1 MYTNTELL
9 QPLAPSIIQIMRAF
23 LTILPKFQFAEEAFD
38 WENDSI
44 GFYNKYASL
53 FGFIGLMY
61 LPMVFGLKH
70 YMHTREPLD
79 LKGVL
84 IVWNLLLAVL
94 SAYGAYFTVPQ
105 GWKFIQD
112 NGFVEGICDTNCY
125 VHPYAVII
133 LLFNLSKMA
142 EFVDTILLR
151 FRKKPVIFLHWYHHI
166 LTMFYC
172 WYGNVVG
179 SLFNCTG
186 WYFAA
191 MNLSVHSIMYS
202 YYALAAMGYGR
213 AMAKSGLNK
222 IITTIQITQMFGGI
236 GIIFMSTHCD
246 RIDNHGL
253 VLATVMYVSYLFLF
267 AKLFYDKY
275 AAPRLS
281 KTIAALKKRQ
291 GLAISRLK
299 ESHIIATNRLVEDH
313 HLALKRALEDE
324 LLLSNSDRAARGGV
338 GLKKNK

>member
-1 MYTNTELL
+1 
-9 QPLAPSIIQIMRAF
+9 MRAF

-112 NGFVEGICDTNCY
+112 NGFVEGICDTKCY

-191 MNLSVHSIMYS
+191 IEFVSALDYVLLLCPGSNGIWSGNGKIWTKQNNYYHSDNADVWWHWYNIHEHALRSDRQPWLGPGYS
-202 YYALAAMGYGR
+202 NVRELFVFIC
-213 AMAKSGLNK
+213 K
-222 IITTIQITQMFGGI
+222 IILRQICRTEAQ
-236 GIIFMSTHCD
+236 
-246 RIDNHGL
+246 
-253 VLATVMYVSYLFLF
+253 
-267 AKLFYDKY
+267 
-275 AAPRLS
+275 
-281 KTIAALKKRQ
+281 
-291 GLAISRLK
+291 
-299 ESHIIATNRLVEDH
+299 
-313 HLALKRALEDE
+313 
-324 LLLSNSDRAARGGV
+324 
-338 GLKKNK
+338 